1 MKNLVILTDSFPY
14 QGGEQFIESEVHYWA
29 DTNFDNVYILPKMVP
44 TENVRFYP
52 ESLILYSRVEV
63 DLFTKLICIIMA
75 LISSIF
81 WKELLN
87 IFKMEK
93 FELRNILIALKT
105 VTKVKLIEKQLS
117 KAFNVIKG
125 DIVVYSYWNDMDFYA
140 ACELKKKGKIK
151 SVVSRSHRYDL
162 YKEFRE
168 NSYMPL
174 KHQYSNVVDKIF
186 LLTDSAREY
195 YRVTYN
201 YNNSVLDVAK
211 LGVFIPIHTSNYN
224 LERKVIKVLSI
235 SNCIAIKRVDK
246 IIDALS
252 KFSINEQIEVHW
264 THIGNGVLLEKLKQQ
279 ALEAEINERNDFF
292 KYNFMGFLPNIEV
305 KKLLSEQNFDLFINA
320 SESEGVPVSIMEAMS
335 YSIPVIA
342 PDVGGISDIVNN
354 STGKLLNSNPSVENF
369 VDAIQEI
376 YYSKDY
382 LKYRESAFLMVKQN
396 YNADKN
402 YKMFVKNLEK
412 LINNE

>member
-1 MKNLVILTDSFPY
+1 MKNLVILTESFPY
-14 QGGEQFIESEVHYWA
+14 QGGEQFIESEVHYWV
-29 DTNFDNVYILPKMVP
+29 DTTFDNVYILPKMAP

-52 ESLILYSRVEV
+52 ESLILYPRVEA

-75 LISSIF
+75 LISSLF
-81 WKELLN
+81 WKEL
-87 IFKMEK
+87 FKIEK
-93 FELRNILIALKT
+93 FELRNILVAFKT
-105 VTKVKLIEKQLS
+105 VVQVKLIETQLS
-117 KAFNVIKG
+117 KTLNVIKG
-125 DIVVYSYWNDMDFYA
+125 DILIYSYWNDVDFYA
-140 ACELKKKGKIK
+140 ACELKKKEKVK
-151 SVVSRSHRYDL
+151 FVVSRSHRYDL
-162 YKEFRE
+162 YKEFRK

-174 KHQYSNVVDKIF
+174 KHQYSNVVDKVF
-186 LLTDSAREY
+186 LLTDSARKY
-195 YRVTYN
+195 YRITYN

-211 LGVFIPIHTSNYN
+211 LGVFLPIHNYNYN
-224 LERKVIKVLSI
+224 LDRKVINVLSI

-264 THIGNGVLLEKLKQQ
+264 THIGNGVLLEKLKLQ
-279 ALEAEINERNDFF
+279 ALEIKINERNDFF
-292 KYNFMGFLPNIEV
+292 KYNFIGFLPNIEV

-354 STGKLLNSNPSVENF
+354 STGKLLNSNPSVQNF

-396 YNADKN
+396 FNADKN
-402 YKMFVKNLEK
+402 YKMFVRNLEK